1 MQAGFH
7 RFSPFPA
14 IEVAMTLALPS
25 SEIMALL
32 ARPGIA
38 AGTEILTQRG
48 ARGVE
53 TLLVGD
59 KVITRD
65 HGFQALRWIGLV
77 QQAGAI
83 RFEAGALGAH
93 DEITLAPETR
103 VLIRN
108 PLVKVLF
115 GEDEVFA
122 RARDLVNGRSIRL
135 LEDGAVP
142 MVQLLFDQ
150 HEILRAAEM
159 EVESLQPEGA
169 LSSQLDAATKAEIA
183 RILPRAAA
191 GYSPSARPCL
201 RRAEARMF
209 SAAQ

>member
-1 MQAGFH
+1 
-7 RFSPFPA
+7 
-14 IEVAMTLALPS
+14 MTLALRR
-25 SEIMALL
+25 SELSATL
-32 ARPGIA
+32 ACVGIA
-38 AGTEILTQRG
+38 TGTEILTQRG

-115 GEDEVFA
+115 GEEEVFA

-169 LSSQLDAATKAEIA
+169 LSRQLDAATKAEIA

>member
-1 MQAGFH
+1 
-7 RFSPFPA
+7 
-14 IEVAMTLALPS
+14 MTLALRR
-25 SEIMALL
+25 SELSATL
-32 ARPGIA
+32 ACVGIA
-38 AGTEILTQRG
+38 TGTEILTQRG

-169 LSSQLDAATKAEIA
+169 LSRQLDAATKAEIA

-191 GYSPSARPCL
+191 GYGPSARPCL

>member
-1 MQAGFH
+1 
-7 RFSPFPA
+7 
-14 IEVAMTLALPS
+14 MTLALRR
-25 SEIMALL
+25 SELSATL
-32 ARPGIA
+32 ACAGIA
-38 AGTEILTQRG
+38 TGTEILTQRG

-115 GEDEVFA
+115 GEEEVFA
-122 RARDLVNGRSIRL
+122 RVRDLINGSSIREL
-135 LEDGAVP
+135 QGSAVP

-159 EVESLQPEGA
+159 EVESLQPEGV
-169 LSSQLDAATKAEIA
+169 LSRQLDAATKAEIA

-191 GYSPSARPCL
+191 GYGPSARPCL

>member
-1 MQAGFH
+1 
-7 RFSPFPA
+7 
-14 IEVAMTLALPS
+14 MTLALPA
-25 SEIMALL
+25 SEVSALL

-53 TLLVGD
+53 TLQLGD

-93 DEITLAPETR
+93 EAITLAPETR

-108 PLVKVLF
+108 ALTKVLF
-115 GEDEVFA
+115 GEEEVFA
-122 RARDLVNGRSIRL
+122 RARDLVNGSSIR
-135 LEDGAVP
+135 EIAGAPVS
-142 MVQLLFDQ
+142 MLQLLFDQ

-159 EVESLQPEGA
+159 EVESLQPESV
-169 LSSQLDAATKAEIA
+169 LTRQLDAATQAEIA

-191 GYSPSARPCL
+191 GYGPSARPCL
-201 RRAEARMF
+201 RPAEARMF